1 MKKVLAMMLAMVMLF
16 ALCACGS
23 DASQPAGDSGT
34 SAESQAT
41 EQPEAAGSEQG
52 EAEPESEPED
62 EVKREAQ
69 FITLATGTANG
80 ANYQALA
87 GISNMMAKK
96 WSEYTF
102 APEVTN
108 GSAENIRMMASGA
121 AQIACSQ
128 ADSFYYANIGEREF
142 DASTVDTINFVVCG
156 NETVITMIVRADSGI
171 NSFADMK
178 GKRAAVGSG
187 TIYQA
192 YWPLFLEEYGFT
204 EDDVAAT
211 PMNMADCA
219 TALQDGTADMIF
231 YNANFPHPTFQD
243 LALNCPVR
251 FLDVEQEV
259 KDHICEQNPY
269 FAETIIPADVYD
281 TEKDVETIGT
291 RTAII
296 CRPDTDEQ
304 LIYDLCATI
313 FENQEEIA
321 LLGPT
326 VAEYNPENALK
337 FSDLVPMHPGAERY
351 YKEHGMM

>member
-1 MKKVLAMMLAMVMLF
+1 M
-16 ALCACGS
+16 
-23 DASQPAGDSGT
+23 
-34 SAESQAT
+34 
-41 EQPEAAGSEQG
+41 
-52 EAEPESEPED
+52 
-62 EVKREAQ
+62 
-69 FITLATGTANG
+69 
-80 ANYQALA
+80 
-87 GISNMMAKK
+87 
-96 WSEYTF
+96 
-102 APEVTN
+102 
-108 GSAENIRMMASGA
+108 
-121 AQIACSQ
+121 
-128 ADSFYYANIGEREF
+128 
-142 DASTVDTINFVVCG
+142 DTINFVVCG

-251 FLDVEQEV
+251 FLDVEQVV

-269 FAETIIPADVYD
+269 FAETIIPADVY
-281 TEKDVETIGT
+281 
-291 RTAII
+291 
-296 CRPDTDEQ
+296 DEQ